1 MLRAALFLVFGY
13 TLLLP
18 NDLQAQPLQIYILAG
33 QSNMQGHAHVRTF
46 EHLAMDQ
53 ASKPL
58 LEKMLNPDGSHHVC
72 DRIWISSIGCADNE
86 QIGKL
91 TTGFGASQNG
101 PKIGPE
107 FTFGLTIQEYVP
119 GKILLIKTS
128 WGGKSL
134 NTDFRPPSAGPY
146 VFNAEQLKSIEKNGK
161 DLRTAQAE
169 KDVATGV
176 SYRQMIDHVKKVLSD
191 LPRVVPD
198 YDASQGYE
206 LAGFVWF
213 QGWNDMV
220 DSSTY
225 PHRDKPDG
233 YRAYSDVMAH
243 FIRDVR
249 KDLTAPHLPFVIG
262 VLGVGGPTEL
272 YAPEQLRYK
281 AIHDNF
287 RNAMAAPASLPEFE
301 GNVAYLRTE
310 KFWDNELSDA
320 KQKEDRIK
328 NAAQKKAKAESLSPD
343 AERKLVETMLA
354 EGMTDR
360 ERNIVAKGIS
370 NFEFH
375 YLGSAKILGGIGEG
389 LAHTMAQI
397 KKLKK

>member
-1 MLRAALFLVFGY
+1 
-13 TLLLP
+13 
-18 NDLQAQPLQIYILAG
+18 
-33 QSNMQGHAHVRTF
+33 
-46 EHLAMDQ
+46 
-53 ASKPL
+53 
-58 LEKMLNPDGSHHVC
+58 
-72 DRIWISSIGCADNE
+72 
-86 QIGKL
+86 
-91 TTGFGASQNG
+91 
-101 PKIGPE
+101 
-107 FTFGLTIQEYVP
+107 
-119 GKILLIKTS
+119 
-128 WGGKSL
+128 
-134 NTDFRPPSAGPY
+134 
-146 VFNAEQLKSIEKNGK
+146 
-161 DLRTAQAE
+161 
-169 KDVATGV
+169 
-176 SYRQMIDHVKKVLSD
+176 
-191 LPRVVPD
+191 
-198 YDASQGYE
+198 
-206 LAGFVWF
+206 
-213 QGWNDMV
+213 
-220 DSSTY
+220 
-225 PHRDKPDG
+225 
-233 YRAYSDVMAH
+233 MAH